1 MAVYWRVKKWRVE
14 WTATWAEIAQ
24 GPSDE
29 FVTIDSGNLEF
40 DVAQTVIDDP
50 SLPGE
55 PPQGEV
61 LTSERQLICPSADD
75 SFECGV
81 EYSSG
86 PLAPV
91 GGVFRLSCGLADYSG
106 TSANPLAAFD
116 AQAGTYLSCVR
127 FLAGT
132 NRWDRI
138 AAAPFDGAL
147 GQYGFFTLSVLGVDF
162 GSPIYA
168 SNTSSADPNFSNLLS
183 VDVAL
188 RAIEYWP
195 YDPGDG
201 EGPIYSTTTGQ
212 RLRANPL

>member
-14 WTATWAEIAQ
+14 WGATWAESDQ

-29 FVTIDSGNLEF
+29 FVTIDSGNLEVA
-40 DVAQTVIDDP
+40 VAQTDYGDP
-50 SLPGE
+50 SFPG
-55 PPQGEV
+55 GEA
-61 LTSERQLICPSADD
+61 LTSEWQLICPRAGD
-75 SFECGV
+75 FFTCGV

-86 PLAPV
+86 PLPPE
-91 GGVFRLSCGLADYSG
+91 GGFFRLSCGVEEYLG
-106 TSANPLAAFD
+106 TPAASLAAFD

-127 FLAGT
+127 FVAST
-132 NRWDRI
+132 NYWGPI

-147 GQYGFFTLSVLGVDF
+147 GQYGFFTLSVFGVDF
-162 GSPIYA
+162 GAPIYA